1 MESTG
6 ELCLGQIV
14 SSKAGRDKDKVFAV
28 VEIIDDK
35 YVFVADGDFRKIE
48 SPKKKKVKHLQKYN
62 TINEELKNKLETGLK
77 IENIEL
83 QKDLE
88 KSGIIWLKI

>member
-28 VEIIDDK
+28 VDIIDDK
-35 YVFVADGDFRKIE
+35 YVFIADGDLRKIE
-48 SPKKKKVKHLQKYN
+48 NPKKKKVKHLQKYN
-62 TINEELKNKLETGLK
+62 TINEELKKRLENGTK

>member
-35 YVFVADGDFRKIE
+35 YVFIADGDLRKIE
-48 SPKKKKVKHLQKYN
+48 NPKKKKVKHLQKYN
-62 TINEELKNKLETGLK
+62 TINEELKRKLETGSK

>member
-28 VEIIDDK
+28 VGIIDDK
-35 YVFVADGDFRKIE
+35 YVLIADGDLRKIE
-48 SPKKKKVKHLQKYN
+48 NPKKKKVKHLQKYN
-62 TINEELKNKLETGLK
+62 TINEELKKKLETGIK

>member
-28 VEIIDDK
+28 VDIIDDK
-35 YVFVADGDFRKIE
+35 YVFIADGDLRKIE
-48 SPKKKKVKHLQKYN
+48 NPKKKKVKHLQKYN
-62 TINEELKNKLETGLK
+62 TINEELKKRLENGVK

>member
-1 MESTG
+1 METTG

-14 SSKAGRDKDKVFAV
+14 SSKAGRDKDRVFAV
-28 VEIIDDK
+28 VAIIDER
-35 YVFVADGDFRKIE
+35 YVFIADGDLRKIE
-48 SPKKKKVKHLQKYN
+48 KPKKKKVRHLQKYN
-62 TINEELKNKLETGLK
+62 TVNDELKNKLETGQK

-83 QKDLE
+83 QRDLE

>member
-1 MESTG
+1 METTG
-6 ELCLGQIV
+6 ELSLGQIV

-28 VEIIDDK
+28 IDIVDDK
-35 YVFVADGDFRKIE
+35 YVLIADGDLRRIE
-48 SPKKKKVKHLQKYN
+48 KPKKKKVKHLQRYN
-62 TINEELKNKLETGLK
+62 TINEELRKRLESGAK

>member
-1 MESTG
+1 METTG

-28 VEIIDDK
+28 IDIIDDK
-35 YVFVADGDFRKIE
+35 YVLIADGDMRRIE
-48 SPKKKKVKHLQKYN
+48 RPKKKKVKHLQKYN
-62 TINEELKNKLETGLK
+62 TINEELRKKLESGEK

>member
-1 MESTG
+1 METTG

-14 SSKAGRDKDKVFAV
+14 SSKAGRDKDRVFAV
-28 VEIIDDK
+28 VAILDDS
-35 YVFVADGDFRKIE
+35 YVMIADGDLRKIE
-48 SPKKKKVKHLQKYN
+48 KPKKKKVRHLQKYN
-62 TINEELKNKLETGLK
+62 TVNEELRNKLETGQK